1 MTPLLLILALS
12 ALQGPSPVETPAPET
27 PAVEPAWEDFDGVAL
42 IVNDEIVTLRELND
56 LLKDARSAASG
67 TTIEDANAMLAD
79 VAETTITVH
88 LQTQAG
94 RELGIPPEAV
104 SETVER
110 YLKDERRTKT
120 AKETEDWMREQGAED
135 LGQVRKQITREL
147 YRSFW
152 IQGESGRG
160 INWSR
165 PYKDRYVRPGQLKEA
180 YLINKG
186 MLSDPTTYR
195 LQFLV
200 LPAAAWG
207 DAETA
212 KDALAGFRT
221 DIEGGADMGALVE
234 EYGAALRESRG
245 ISDWLPES
253 RISDPDVAA
262 FCAEAKEGALS
273 PLLPLVNAEGQVEGY
288 QLVRIVARIEGQ
300 AAPSFQDSKLQTQ
313 LETLIQERWDQARLT
328 DGADRLWRNGF
339 VRGPARLE
347 IQPPWVRRQTQAAR
361 R

>member
-1 MTPLLLILALS
+1 MNPLLLTLAL
-12 ALQGPSPVETPAPET
+12 AAFQGPSPVDPPET

-42 IVNDEIVTLRELND
+42 IVNDEIVTLRELNN
-56 LLKDARSAASG
+56 LLNDARSAASG

-79 VAETTITVH
+79 VAETTITIH

-180 YLINKG
+180 YLINKD

-212 KDALAGFRT
+212 KEALAGFRS

-234 EYGAALRESRG
+234 EFGAALRDTRG

-253 RISDPDVAA
+253 RISDPAVAS
-262 FCAEAKEGALS
+262 FCTDAKEGALS
-273 PLLPLVNAEGQVEGY
+273 PLLPLVNADGKVEGY

-300 AAPSFQDSKLQTQ
+300 AAPSFHDAKLQTQ
-313 LETLIQERWDQARLT
+313 LETLIQERWDQSRLT
-328 DGADRLWRNGF
+328 DGADRLWRTGF
-339 VRGPARLE
+339 VRGPARLQ
-347 IQPPWVRRQTQAAR
+347 ILPPWARRQNQAAGR
-361 R
+361 